1 MSARPARQLA
11 LSGAIAAALLG
22 PAGADAAELRL
33 LPAQSEIAFTSRQM
47 GVPVQG
53 RFRSFEADV
62 DFDPAHP
69 ESARIA
75 LRIALSSAAIGTAD
89 TEAELAKPGWFDTR
103 RFPTA
108 SFVASAVR
116 PAGPGRFDVAGKL
129 TLKGS
134 AREIVVPVT
143 LQPAGTQTIAQG
155 SFAMRRSDWRIGDGD
170 WSDPSLVADEVQVRF
185 RLSLVPAARSP

>member
-1 MSARPARQLA
+1 MPDRRRLCR
-11 LSGAIAAALLG
+11 LALLG
-22 PAGADAAELRL
+22 ASFLVANAAATELRL

-69 ESARIA
+69 EGARIA
-75 LRIALSSAAIGTAD
+75 LRIPLSSAAIGTAE

-103 RFPTA
+103 RFPVA
-108 SFVASAVR
+108 AFAASAVR
-116 PAGPGRFDVAGKL
+116 PAGPGRFDVAGRL

-134 AREIVVPVT
+134 TRDLVVPLT
-143 LQPAGTQTIAQG
+143 LQQAGALTTASGI
-155 SFAMRRSDWRIGDGD
+155 FVLRRSDWRIGDGD
-170 WSDPSLVADEVQVRF
+170 WSDTSLVADEVQVRF
-185 RLSLVPAARSP
+185 KLVLSTDAKTP